1 MFVDPLDYL
10 TAVERQILRHA
21 IADDGRGIFAS
32 PLIGGSHDA
41 VGRYLTEG
49 GTLLPSHDW
58 RTVWRC
64 VVQLLE
70 REPDLKALLES
81 GAPTRADVAAARD
94 LRNRTADA
102 VLVGAL
108 AAFKAHDWD
117 LALALVDMAELA
129 APLHRP
135 SNRTYADMRGY
146 VARER
151 AAQAEPA
158 GAK

>member
-10 TAVERQILRHA
+10 TRVERQILRHA
-21 IADDGRGIFAS
+21 IEDTGRGIYAS
-32 PLIGGSHDA
+32 PLIGGSHEG

-58 RTVWRC
+58 RSVWRSI
-64 VVQLLE
+64 VQLLE

-81 GAPTRADVAAARD
+81 GAPTHAEVDATRD

-117 LALALVDMAELA
+117 LALALVDMAEMA

-135 SNRTYADMRGY
+135 SNRTYADLRSY

-151 AAQAEPA
+151 VATVAATT
-158 GAK
+158 